1 MTAVPEAR
9 TYGRSSGY
17 RTCAVA
23 WMCACVCVGAVRGAS
38 AQDLQPRPAAAAAPL
53 TAIKAIRTLMPDAA
67 RSNHPVLIR
76 GTVTYIN
83 QREPAGIIVHDGQA
97 GVFVRYGRKFLTSE
111 LVDLRP
117 GDVIE
122 VEGRTTAEGF
132 APDVRPEHVRRIGRG
147 PLPSPKRVS
156 YAALSSGIFD
166 CDYIEVIGVGQR
178 AWLSESG
185 KTLFVDIA
193 VDGGAIRAWFWDFE
207 GGDLTRFIDARIRLR
222 GNVGT
227 LSTPARQVRGIS
239 LFAGRTVD
247 AVLETSAPAP
257 WSLPVRSIASLYTHY
272 AMDQVD
278 RRVRLRGTVTATRVG
293 QPTLVEDIT
302 MHSRSRDVR
311 HKVYLRDES
320 SVAQIET
327 EQSFELAPGDV
338 IEAAGFP
345 IASSTK
351 PRIRNAIIR
360 KVGTAGVPAPV
371 ALSLETRPGDDHDSE
386 LVQVK
391 ATLLADATTP
401 TGRSLV
407 LKAGDSVFE
416 ASHDP
421 MSSAPSETYTSGSVV
436 SVTGVYAFESGPPP
450 TFRILLR
457 SADDV
462 VMLAAAPWWTYRHT
476 LVLLLATA
484 VTSIIGLVW
493 VRMIANK
500 NAVAEEQ
507 YRGIIAERSR
517 LASELHDTLEQ
528 GLAGIQ
534 LQLGAVARTLD
545 SSPSSAR
552 RALSVA
558 SDMLRY
564 SLAEARRSVMDLR
577 HGALET
583 RDLVGALSEVAER
596 MTNGTPVS
604 VSVRAAGAVRPLEP
618 AQEHHLLRIGLEALT
633 NAIKHSGASKVDVEL
648 RFEEGTVRLVV
659 ADNGAGFADPGLTE
673 PAGHFGLRGIRERV
687 DKMGGALRLE
697 NSSRGGAI
705 LAVTAPNALDP
716 KMRVESRHG

>member
-1 MTAVPEAR
+1 
-9 TYGRSSGY
+9 
-17 RTCAVA
+17 
-23 WMCACVCVGAVRGAS
+23 
-38 AQDLQPRPAAAAAPL
+38 
-53 TAIKAIRTLMPDAA
+53 MPDAA
-67 RSNHPVLIR
+67 RRNHPVLIR

-97 GVFVRYGRKFLTSE
+97 GVFVRYGRRFLTSE

-132 APDVRPEHVRRIGRG
+132 APDVRPEHIRRIGRG

-193 VDGGAIRAWFWDFE
+193 VEGGSIRAWFWDFE
-207 GGDLTRFIDARIRLR
+207 GGDQTRFIDARIRLR

-227 LSTPARQVRGIS
+227 LFTPARQVRGIS

-247 AVLETSAPAP
+247 AVVETSAPAP

-320 SVAQIET
+320 SASQIET

-351 PRIRNAIIR
+351 PRLRNAIIR

-371 ALSLETRPGDDHDSE
+371 ALSLETRPGADHDSE

-391 ATLLADATTP
+391 ATLLADMTTP

-407 LKAGDSVFE
+407 LKVGDSVFE

-421 MSSAPSETYTSGSVV
+421 MSSAPSETYTSGSLV

-462 VMLAAAPWWTYRHT
+462 VLLAAAPWWTYRHT

-545 SSPSSAR
+545 SSPPSAR

-604 VSVRAAGAVRPLEP
+604 VSVRTAGTVRPLEP

-648 RFEEGTVRLVV
+648 RFDEGTVRLVV
-659 ADNGAGFADPGLTE
+659 SDNGAGFADPGLSE

>member
-1 MTAVPEAR
+1 M
-9 TYGRSSGY
+9 YWRSSGY
-17 RTCAVA
+17 RTCAMA
-23 WMCACVCVGAVRGAS
+23 WICACVCLCLVRAAA
-38 AQDLQPRPAAAAAPL
+38 AQDPQTRPAAAPL

-67 RSNHPVLIR
+67 RRNHPVLIR

-97 GVFVRYGRKFLTSE
+97 GVFVRYGRRFLTSE

-122 VEGRTTAEGF
+122 VEGQTTAEGF

-156 YAALSSGIFD
+156 YAALSSGSFD

-193 VDGGAIRAWFWDFE
+193 VEGGSIRAWFWDFE

-227 LSTPARQVRGIS
+227 LFTPARQVRGIS

-247 AVLETSAPAP
+247 AVVETSAPAP

-293 QPTLVEDIT
+293 QPTFVEDIT

-320 SVAQIET
+320 SAAQIET
-327 EQSFELAPGDV
+327 EQSFDLAPGDV

-391 ATLLADATTP
+391 ASLLADVTTP

-462 VMLAAAPWWTYRHT
+462 VLLAAAPWWTYRHT

-545 SSPSSAR
+545 SSPASAR

-648 RFEEGTVRLVV
+648 RFEERTVRLVV
-659 ADNGAGFADPGLTE
+659 SDNGAGFADPGLTE